1 MSAPPRAAPLGFS
14 MIEVMAALVVMSFG
28 LLGLA
33 KMQTAALANTQLA
46 RVRSLVALQAGSMA
60 AAMHGNPFWSSG
72 SAPASFSASGT
83 TIVDTAG
90 QLSQTVNCTAS
101 ACTPAQLA
109 AADVQAWVAGLNAR
123 FPSYTAQI
131 SCVNAAAAAPAS
143 CIIRLTWV
151 EKYVAINRS
160 TSLAANATQTSTQQ
174 FSLYVA
180 P

>member
-1 MSAPPRAAPLGFS
+1 MTAPPRTGHQGFS
-14 MIEVMAALVVMSFG
+14 MIEVMITLVVMTFG
-28 LLGLA
+28 LLGVV

-72 SAPASFSASGT
+72 SAPASFSASGA
-83 TIVDTAG
+83 TITDASG
-90 QLSQTVNCTAS
+90 QLNQTVNCATS

-109 AADVQAWVAGLNAR
+109 AADVQSWVAGLNAR

-131 SCVNAAAAAPAS
+131 SCVSSAATSAN
-143 CIIRLTWV
+143 CIIKLTWA
-151 EKYVAINRS
+151 EKYVAVNRS
-160 TSLAANATQTSTQQ
+160 TSLAAGAVQTSTQQ
-174 FSLYVA
+174 FNLYVT

>member
-1 MSAPPRAAPLGFS
+1 MTAPPRTGHRGFS
-14 MIEVMAALVVMSFG
+14 MIEVMVTLVVMTFG
-28 LLGLA
+28 LLGLV

-72 SAPASFSASGT
+72 SAPASVSASGV
-83 TIVDTAG
+83 TITDTSG

-101 ACTPAQLA
+101 PCTPAQMA
-109 AADVQAWVAGLNAR
+109 AADVQSWVAGLNVR

-131 SCVNAAAAAPAS
+131 SCVSSAAAPTS
-143 CIIRLTWV
+143 CIIKLTWA
-151 EKYVAINRS
+151 EKYVAVNRS
-160 TSLAANATQTSTQQ
+160 TSLAAGAVQTSTQQ